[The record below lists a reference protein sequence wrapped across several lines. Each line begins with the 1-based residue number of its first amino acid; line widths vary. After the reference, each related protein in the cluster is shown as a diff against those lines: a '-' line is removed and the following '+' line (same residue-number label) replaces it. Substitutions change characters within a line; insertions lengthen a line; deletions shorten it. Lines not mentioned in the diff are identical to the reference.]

1 MLRNE
6 LIQVINKNNTNYRVV
21 KLLYIKSQFVSLFEF
36 DFEKF

>member
-6 LIQVINKNNTNYRVV
+6 LIKVINKNNTNYRVV
-21 KLLYIKSQFVSLFEF
+21 KLLYIKSRFVNLFEF